1 MEIRRHIE
9 DHGPPIV
16 RPVLTLGN
24 FDGVHLGH
32 QALLERVVED
42 ARSSDGRS
50 VVLTFEPHPL
60 KLLAPERAPR
70 LILTHKDKMALLQ
83 SFGVDVVMIQT
94 FDAAFAAVEAEAF
107 ARDYLFHRLG
117 VRKMWVGS
125 DLRFGRGRNGR
136 VEDLARWGTDSGVE
150 VGVIEPIVL
159 DGHRVSSSRIRTLI
173 ERGAMREAKQH
184 LGRYHFVSGRVAR
197 GHGRGRTLGFPTANI
212 VSRTE
217 VLPPDGIYATMLESE
232 GRQRPSV
239 SSIGVNPTFGDGPRT
254 IESYVF
260 EFAGDLYGR
269 SVKLFWVERIRD
281 EKKFSS
287 VELLVEQIEDDAL
300 RAREILGASDP
311 AKSSGVA

>member
-1 MEIRRHIE
+1 MEIRRHVE
-9 DHGPPIV
+9 DHGPLIV

-42 ARSSDGRS
+42 ARSSGGRS

-83 SFGVDVVMIQT
+83 SFGVDVVMIQA
-94 FDAAFAAVEAEAF
+94 FDAAFAAVEAETF
-107 ARDYLFHRLG
+107 ARDYLFRRLD

-125 DLRFGRGRNGR
+125 DLRFGRGRKGR
-136 VEDLARWGTDSGVE
+136 VEDLARWGAASGVE
-150 VGVIEPIVL
+150 VGVIDPIVL

-173 ERGAMREAKQH
+173 ERGAMSEAKRY
-184 LGRYHFVSGRVAR
+184 LGRYHFVSGWVAR

-217 VLPPDGIYATMLESE
+217 VLPPDGVYATMLESE
-232 GRQRPSV
+232 GRRWPSV
-239 SSIGVNPTFGDGPRT
+239 TSIGVNPTFGDGPRT
-254 IESYVF
+254 VESYVF
-260 EFAGDLYGR
+260 DFSGDLYGR
-269 SVKLFWVERIRD
+269 SVRLFWVEKIRD
-281 EKKFSS
+281 EKRFSS
-287 VELLVEQIEDDAL
+287 ADLLVGQIKDDAL
-300 RAREILGASDP
+300 RAREILSASD
-311 AKSSGVA
+311 AVKSSGVA

>member
-1 MEIRRHIE
+1 MQIRRHIE
-9 DHGPPIV
+9 DHGSPIP

-42 ARSSDGRS
+42 ARLCEGRS

-83 SFGVDVVMIQT
+83 SFGVDVVMIQA
-94 FDAAFAAVEAEAF
+94 FDAAFAAVEAETF
-107 ARDYLFHRLG
+107 ARDHLFRRLG

-125 DLRFGRGRNGR
+125 DLRFGRGRKGR
-136 VEDLARWGTDSGVE
+136 VEDLARWGVESGVE

-159 DGHRVSSSRIRTLI
+159 EGQRVSSSRIRTLI

-197 GHGRGRTLGFPTANI
+197 GHGRGRALGFPTANI

-217 VLPPDGIYATMLESE
+217 VLPPNGIYATILES
-232 GRQRPSV
+232 GGQHWQSV
-239 SSIGVNPTFGDGPRT
+239 TSIGINPTFGDGPRT

-260 EFAGDLYGR
+260 DFAGDLYGR

-281 EKKFSS
+281 EKTFSS
-287 VELLVEQIEDDAL
+287 VELLVEQIEDDAF
-300 RAREILGASDP
+300 RAREILSGAE
-311 AKSSGVA
+311 AVKSPGIV

>member
-1 MEIRRHIE
+1 MEIRRHVE

-42 ARSSDGRS
+42 ARSSGGRS

-83 SFGVDVVMIQT
+83 SFGVDVVMIQA
-94 FDAAFAAVEAEAF
+94 FDAAFAAVEAETF
-107 ARDYLFHRLG
+107 ARDYLFRRLD

-125 DLRFGRGRNGR
+125 DLRFGRGRKGR
-136 VEDLARWGTDSGVE
+136 VEDLARWGAAGGVE
-150 VGVIEPIVL
+150 VGVIDPIVL

-173 ERGAMREAKQH
+173 ERGAMSEAKRY

-217 VLPPDGIYATMLESE
+217 VLPPDGVYATMLESE
-232 GRQRPSV
+232 GRRWPSV
-239 SSIGVNPTFGDGPRT
+239 TSIGVNPTFGDGPRT
-254 IESYVF
+254 VESYVF
-260 EFAGDLYGR
+260 DFSGDLYGR
-269 SVKLFWVERIRD
+269 SVRLFWVEKIRD

-287 VELLVEQIEDDAL
+287 ADLLVGQIKDDAL
-300 RAREILGASDP
+300 RAREILSASD
-311 AKSSGVA
+311 AVKSSGVA